1 MEIIKPG
8 KVRRVKLE
16 CPECGCEFVCS
27 PVEMVRRYGTVFA
40 KCPQEGCGRSV
51 EVPNGIPEYIEPANH
66 TAIGKM
72 HTAIGTIT
80 VVMSEATVTEEP
92 VGDERYI
99 TRVKNVSKEAAELIK
114 ALGADTGISM
124 MIDGKYPERFYMGNT
139 GMLIAYK
146 AHDGKLYE

>member
-8 KVRRVKLE
+8 KIREIKLK
-16 CPECGCEFVCS
+16 CDECGCEFTCNLG
-27 PVEMVRRYGTVFA
+27 ELTHIGGTA
-40 KCPQEGCGRSV
+40 WAECPQDGCGAAV
-51 EVPNGIPEYIEPANH
+51 EVPIGTTLRTEPA
-66 TAIGKM
+66 KKQ

-80 VVMSEATVTEEP
+80 VVLSGATVTEEP

-99 TRVKNVSKEAAELIK
+99 TRVANVSKEAAELIK
-114 ALGADTGISM
+114 ALGADTGISL
-124 MIDGKYPERFYMGNT
+124 MIDGKYPERFYMGDT

>member
-1 MEIIKPG
+1 MERCILP
-8 KVRRVKLE
+8 LE
-16 CPECGCEFVCS
+16 
-27 PVEMVRRYGTVFA
+27 
-40 KCPQEGCGRSV
+40 RSL
-51 EVPNGIPEYIEPANH
+51 
-66 TAIGKM
+66 
-72 HTAIGTIT
+72 
-80 VVMSEATVTEEP
+80 EP

-99 TRVKNVSKEAAELIK
+99 TRVTNVSKEAAELIK

>member
-8 KVRRVKLE
+8 KVRRAKLK
-16 CPECGCEFVCS
+16 CPECGCEFACS
-27 PVEMVRRYGTVFA
+27 KSEMEYIHEAVFA
-40 KCPQEGCGRSV
+40 ICPQDGCGAAV
-51 EVPNGIPEYIEPANH
+51 EAPIGTTLRTEPAKQH
-66 TAIGKM
+66 TVL
-72 HTAIGTIT
+72 GTIT

-92 VGDERYI
+92 IGDERYI
-99 TRVKNVSKEAAELIK
+99 TRVANVSKEAAELIK